1 MNEFPG
7 YLMGSG
13 IGWSTDTDPVDYDIQ
28 TTDPKQVKKF
38 NMEKLRLGDIVC
50 LRDQLYINGRG
61 HWKGAKTVGV
71 IIHGASTYA
80 DHGPGVNPIMS
91 TKDGGFEVKKV
102 ENENIADYF

>member
-1 MNEFPG
+1 VVNEFPG

-13 IGWSTDTDPVDYDIQ
+13 IGWSTDMDPVDYDIQ

-61 HWKGAKTVGV
+61 HWKGAITVG
-71 IIHGASTYA
+71 
-80 DHGPGVNPIMS
+80 
-91 TKDGGFEVKKV
+91 
-102 ENENIADYF
+102 